1 MIFFPSMV
9 NVSNYMRPLMDSH
22 LWHILEELTFS
33 AFLLHYILLAW
44 FFASRSQ
51 DTILS
56 MNYIFMVT
64 MSSCFISY
72 LLAVPFYLLVEKP
85 FRNFMD
91 LILFPKSTIFKR
103 KKDVDDDEDEEE
115 EEETEEGDSNNRD
128 GPDNS
133 DNENDEKM

>member
-1 MIFFPSMV
+1 
-9 NVSNYMRPLMDSH
+9 
-22 LWHILEELTFS
+22 
-33 AFLLHYILLAW
+33 
-44 FFASRSQ
+44 
-51 DTILS
+51 